1 MGLGSGIRKKAIP
14 DPGSGSRGQK
24 GTGSQIRIRNTAES
38 DIGQEQREKIAIKNV
53 RLFGIVFGGDIFLTC
68 SKSAQNSASLYAKK
82 TFGFLSSTYG
92 TN

>member
-14 DPGSGSRGQK
+14 DPGFGSRGQK
-24 GTGSQIRIRNTAES
+24 GTGSRIRNTAES
-38 DIGQEQREKIAIKNV
+38 DTGQEKRETIAIKNV
-53 RLFGIVFGGDIFLTC
+53 RLFGIRFWLGSIFLTC
-68 SKSAQNSASLYAKK
+68 FKSAQNSASFYAKK